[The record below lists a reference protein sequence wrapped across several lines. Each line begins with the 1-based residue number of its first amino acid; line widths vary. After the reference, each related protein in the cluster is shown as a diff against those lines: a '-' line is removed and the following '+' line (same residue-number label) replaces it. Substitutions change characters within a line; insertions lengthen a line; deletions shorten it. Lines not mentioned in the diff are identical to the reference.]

1 MESLDKDN
9 LRTLLHIFWVQID
22 REKGLNN
29 EMMSV
34 DPVTVMSERI
44 SSCCVV
50 LPQTGSLSQ
59 PVKVH
64 IRKLTGRIIS
74 GKRRRRSV

>member
-29 EMMSV
+29 ERMSSYSYV
-34 DPVTVMSERI
+34 RTYIQLLCRI
-44 SSCCVV
+44 S
-50 LPQTGSLSQ
+50 
-59 PVKVH
+59 
-64 IRKLTGRIIS
+64 IS
-74 GKRRRRSV
+74 AR